1 MSAESAERD
10 IVGALCAY
18 IADAGNREVPAE
30 VAVKAKHH
38 ILDTIASMVSGAQLE
53 PGRMAIEYARSL
65 GGTAE
70 ALLMGTDSET
80 TAINAALANGMM
92 AHADETDDSHL
103 LGRAHIGCSVVP
115 AALAMAEKLG
125 CGGTAFLRAVVLGYD
140 IGARFNL
147 SLNLGGIQ
155 TYSLCTHSHGPGFG
169 AAAAAGMLAGLNAEQ
184 VRYLLA
190 YAAQQASGLKTYM
203 RDLEHIEKAFIFG
216 GMPARNGVTSATMAA
231 AGFSGIPDDLDGR
244 DGYLQAFSDDPRPEE
259 LVGELGE
266 RFEVIRTNIKKWS
279 VGSPIQAAL
288 DSVEVLM
295 KDHGLKHADV
305 AAITARLPDDRAY
318 VVDNRDMP
326 DICLQHLIA
335 VTLIDGGLSFA
346 ACHDEGRMEDP
357 TVLELRNKV
366 TLVPEAFL
374 TEARPERQAI
384 IEVTLNDGSELE
396 HRTYAV
402 RGTPEN
408 PMETPEVE
416 EKACGL
422 MAPILGEDR
431 TDALIATVADIE
443 SVTDIRDLRPLLTG
457 G

>member
-1 MSAESAERD
+1 MPLDSDEND
-10 IVGALCAY
+10 IVGALCTY
-18 IADAGNREVPAE
+18 IAEALNREIPVE

-38 ILDTIASMVSGAQLE
+38 ILDTVASMVSGAELE
-53 PGRMAIEYARSL
+53 PGRMAIKYARSL

-70 ALLMGTDSET
+70 ALVMGTGFET

-103 LGRAHIGCSVVP
+103 LARAHIGCSVVP
-115 AALAMAEKLG
+115 AALAMAEREQCDGKTLLG
-125 CGGTAFLRAVVLGYD
+125 AVVLGYD
-140 IGARFNL
+140 VGARFNL
-147 SLNLGGIQ
+147 SLNLGPIQ
-155 TYSLCTHSHGPGFG
+155 SYTLCTHSHGPGFG
-169 AAAAAGMLAGLNAEQ
+169 AAAAAAAVAGLNAGQ

-190 YAAQQASGLKTYM
+190 YAVQQASGLKTYM
-203 RDLEHIEKAFIFG
+203 RDLEHIEKAFMFG

-231 AGFSGIPDDLDGR
+231 MGFSGIPDDINGR
-244 DGYLQAFSDDPRPEE
+244 DGYLDAFSDDPRPGE
-259 LVGELGE
+259 LVADLGA
-266 RFEVIRTNIKKWS
+266 RFEVNRTSVKKWS

-295 KDHGLKHADV
+295 NEHGLKPADV

-318 VVDNRDMP
+318 IVDNRDMP

-346 ACHDEGRMEDP
+346 ACHDEARMEDAD
-357 TVLELRNKV
+357 VLALRNKV

-384 IEVTLNDGSELE
+384 IEATLADGRKLE

-408 PMETPEVE
+408 PMETAEVE
-416 EKACGL
+416 EKARSL
-422 MAPILGEDR
+422 MAPILGDTR
-431 TDALIATVADIE
+431 TEALIEAIADIE
-443 SVTDIRDLRPLLTG
+443 SLANARDLRPLMICD
-457 G
+457 